1 MCQNLVELKKYSKKL
16 KFQTKDL
23 EVIIERF
30 QSEFSK
36 DFNRVKIEEF
46 SSKMINNLNQSDV
59 FVKIITQGLSDNGFI
74 SIWDVLIVLV
84 SFIQKDWEI

>member
-36 DFNRVKIEEF
+36 DFSRVKIEEF